1 MVGVLGNN
9 SSGEVLVGRGVVLP
23 ANLGLTALG
32 WVCARV
38 LGRVRLKS
46 IVCVLCRMCGGEV
59 IDSWK
64 VYPNGLLAET
74 DSDNLEV
81 S

>member
-1 MVGVLGNN
+1 MVGVLGKS

-23 ANLGLTALG
+23 ANLALTALG

-46 IVCVLCRMCGGEV
+46 IVCVLSRMCGGEV
-59 IDSWK
+59 IDSRK
-64 VYPNGLLAET
+64 AFPNGLLAK
-74 DSDNLEV
+74 NR
-81 S
+81 

>member
-9 SSGEVLVGRGVVLP
+9 SNGEVLVGRGVVLP

-46 IVCVLCRMCGGEV
+46 IVCVLSRMCGGEV
-59 IDSWK
+59 IDSRK
-64 VYPNGLLAET
+64 AYPNGLLAET
-74 DSDNLEV
+74 GSDNLEV